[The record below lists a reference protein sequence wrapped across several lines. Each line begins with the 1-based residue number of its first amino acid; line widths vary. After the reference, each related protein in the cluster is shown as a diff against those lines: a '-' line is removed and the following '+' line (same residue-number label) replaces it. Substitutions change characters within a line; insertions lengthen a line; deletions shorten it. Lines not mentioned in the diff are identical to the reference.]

1 MSNSG
6 NPALK
11 ALAQELSNPN
21 TLDNDYYSACNV
33 DYTKLRDFLKAQQ
46 WNWGFGR
53 EFWWVW
59 CLWLCFK
66 YSRIMKT
73 LYNKGFPNMRGT
85 DGALGCFDCY
95 SSVQRFVGS

>member
-46 WNWGFGR
+46 WN
-53 EFWWVW
+53 
-59 CLWLCFK
+59 
-66 YSRIMKT
+66 
-73 LYNKGFPNMRGT
+73 
-85 DGALGCFDCY
+85 
-95 SSVQRFVGS
+95 